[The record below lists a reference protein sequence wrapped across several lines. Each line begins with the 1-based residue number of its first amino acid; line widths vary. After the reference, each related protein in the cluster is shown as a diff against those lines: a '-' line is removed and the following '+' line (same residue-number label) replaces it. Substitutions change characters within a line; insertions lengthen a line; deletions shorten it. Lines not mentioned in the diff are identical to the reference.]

1 MIPSWFLYFFDY
13 QTHVRTNCT
22 NFTSTTT
29 RTPHLQPTPSYTI
42 ALGKNISQ
50 EYIATANGSFDY
62 SSAMFGFDTSGN
74 DSTLVSQEHDSNRD
88 YKHQYRRNHK
98 MPRNNNSTPRSNDA
112 NLDFATADDHNNNRD
127 NAHNNRD
134 NAHSNYASDVR
145 GNNASTNR
153 ITEPDAMDFDVPS
166 RSRQP
171 SRRRWKRY
179 HHVTSSRV
187 AMATERRA
195 SRFPRLAGGCAT
207 RGRNRSTPPNRR
219 PTQNRVRHLSLDAAS
234 TSGFKDYF
242 QAPDAL
248 LRCVRTRVKTDY
260 ENLKLFISNRIVSEV
275 R

>member
-1 MIPSWFLYFFDY
+1 
-13 QTHVRTNCT
+13 
-22 NFTSTTT
+22 
-29 RTPHLQPTPSYTI
+29 
-42 ALGKNISQ
+42 
-50 EYIATANGSFDY
+50 
-62 SSAMFGFDTSGN
+62 
-74 DSTLVSQEHDSNRD
+74 
-88 YKHQYRRNHK
+88 

-112 NLDFATADDHNNNRD
+112 NLDFATADDPDNNRDNAYSNRD

-145 GNNASTNR
+145 RNNTSTNR

-195 SRFPRLAGGCAT
+195 SRFPRLSGGSAT
-207 RGRNRSTPPNRR
+207 RGRNHSTPPNRR